1 MRRPRL
7 LSRRALVTLVALGVV
22 AAPLAA
28 CTGGEGG
35 TGRIRL
41 DGRGGLDAAAT
52 ARLLRRGDPVR
63 TGGEIS
69 RGGVS
74 APVRARISWRPARAV
89 FRFAVIAE
97 GRVYRVQVR
106 SIGPEAWLQRAPA
119 SQGAPGTPLI
129 ALTPRGERRWVAL
142 PKGSLPVLGFVTPFD
157 PAALLD
163 ALARAKVR
171 LRRSGAGSVR
181 GVAAVRFSAK
191 ADPPRRLLPA
201 GAQTLEVWVARSDG
215 RPVRVI
221 LELPDGR
228 IRYDLAPA
236 GAADVRPPAPEGIQP
251 PAAPQPSPEP
261 AGPFTVVTEGEAA
274 GVRYRVLAA
283 PGTQGTTCWKVE
295 ATPPYVPA
303 VRHNAGDASCLP
315 PPPDT
320 GTLDD
325 RVTFPVDATD
335 GTGFEMLGVLAPA
348 GATLEVR
355 LADGTRVPLGFA
367 DPARGFALY
376 VGPEEPIAG
385 FLTVRL
391 GTAVAGC
398 APGELT
404 DPAEAESLDAGGR
417 AFARKAPWAC
427 LPED

>member
-1 MRRPRL
+1 MRRPRPL
-7 LSRRALVTLVALGVV
+7 LRRALPALVALTV
-22 AAPLAA
+22 AFSGLAA

-35 TGRIRL
+35 TGNIRL
-41 DGRGGLDAAAT
+41 DRQGDLDAAAT
-52 ARLLRRGDPVR
+52 ARLLRRGEPVR

-89 FRFAVIAE
+89 FRFAVIAD
-97 GRVYRVQVR
+97 GRAYRVQVR
-106 SIGPEAWLQRAPA
+106 SIGTEAWLQRAPA
-119 SQGAPGTPLI
+119 SQGAPGAPLI

-142 PKGSLPVLGFVTPFD
+142 PTGSLPALGIVTPFD
-157 PAALLD
+157 PATLLD

-171 LRRSGAGSVR
+171 LRRAGAGSVR
-181 GVAAVRFSAK
+181 GAAAVRFTAR
-191 ADPPRRLLPA
+191 ADARTGSLPA

-215 RPVRVI
+215 RPVRVN

-236 GAADVRPPAPEGIQP
+236 AAPDVRPPAPEAIQP
-251 PAAPQPSPEP
+251 PAPPQPSPEP
-261 AGPFTVVTEGEAA
+261 AGPFAVVTEGEAA

-283 PGTQGTTCWKVE
+283 PGTGGTTCWKVE
-295 ATPPYVPA
+295 STPPYVPA
-303 VRHNAGDASCLP
+303 VSHNAGDASCVPSP
-315 PPPDT
+315 PET
-320 GTLDD
+320 GELDD

-335 GTGFEMLGVLAPA
+335 GAGFEMLGVLAPA
-348 GATLEVR
+348 GASLEVR

-398 APGELT
+398 APGDLT

-417 AFARKAPWAC
+417 AFARKAPWAG
-427 LPED
+427 LPGD